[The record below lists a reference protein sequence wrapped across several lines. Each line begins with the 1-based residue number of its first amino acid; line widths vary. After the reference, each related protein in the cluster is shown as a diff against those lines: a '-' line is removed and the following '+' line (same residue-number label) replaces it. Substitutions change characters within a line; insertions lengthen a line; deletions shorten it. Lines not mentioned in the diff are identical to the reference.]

1 MQAGLTA
8 VSQATHSAKRRLPA
22 SLPNAMAIP
31 PPTIKILGTLV
42 PSNSRDA
49 RLAEMRMVDSKILG
63 NVATRLAFYKD
74 PAGLE

>member
-1 MQAGLTA
+1 
-8 VSQATHSAKRRLPA
+8 
-22 SLPNAMAIP
+22 MAIP